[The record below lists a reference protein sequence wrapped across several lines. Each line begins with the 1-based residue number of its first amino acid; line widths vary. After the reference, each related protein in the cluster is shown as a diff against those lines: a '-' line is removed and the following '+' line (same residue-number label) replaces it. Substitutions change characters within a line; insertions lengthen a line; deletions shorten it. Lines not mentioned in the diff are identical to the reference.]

1 MKNFSHFNPTSL
13 AQATTTLSSSPD
25 AWVIAGG
32 IDLLGE
38 MKNGIIRPKTLVN
51 LKTLPNLDY
60 IKFNEN
66 DGLRI
71 GALTTLA
78 KIEAHPD
85 IRKHYTVLSQAAR
98 SVATPQIRN
107 VGTLGGNLCQRPRC
121 WYYRNEAFH
130 CLKKG
135 GKECFSVAGENK
147 YNAILGGGPVYIVH
161 PSDCAPALIA
171 LGAEVTV
178 AGPLGTRSMPLEKFF
193 VLPTENPLRE
203 NRLQPGE
210 VLTEIHVPGGLGT
223 GSSPMANH
231 RSVYLKVKERGAW
244 DFALASAAV
253 SMEINAGVCKTVRV
267 VLGGVAP
274 IPWRSPDAERICA
287 GKRINETLAIGAGK
301 AAVAQAVP
309 LGKNDY
315 KVDMAANLI
324 KRALLICAA

>member
-1 MKNFSHFNPTSL
+1 MKNFHHFNPASL
-13 AQATTTLSSSPD
+13 TQATTTLASKPD

-38 MKNGIIRPKTLVN
+38 MKNGIIQPRTLVN
-51 LKTLPNLDY
+51 LKTLPNLDS
-60 IKFNEN
+60 IKFSET

-71 GALTTLA
+71 GAMATLA
-78 KIEAHPD
+78 KIEAHPE
-85 IRKHYTVLSQAAR
+85 IRKRFAVLSQAAH

-121 WYYRNEAFH
+121 WYYRNPAFH

-135 GKECFSVAGENK
+135 GKECFSVSGENK

-178 AGPLGTRSMPLEKFF
+178 AGPRGTRSMPLEKFF
-193 VLPTENPLRE
+193 VLPSENPLRE
-203 NRLQPGE
+203 NRLQAGE
-210 VLTEIHVPGGLGT
+210 VVTEVHVPPSHDA
-223 GSSPMANH
+223 GSSSARH
-231 RSVYLKVKERGAW
+231 SVYLKVKERGAW

-253 SMEINAGVCKTVRV
+253 SMETNAGLCKTVRV

-274 IPWRSPDAERICA
+274 IPWRSLPAEKICM
-287 GKRINETLAIGAGK
+287 GKRVDESLATEAGQ

>member
-1 MKNFSHFNPTSL
+1 MKNFQHFNPTSL
-13 AQATTTLSSSPD
+13 AQATTTLSNKPD

-38 MKNGIIRPKTLVN
+38 MKNGIIRPKMLVN

-60 IKFNEN
+60 IKFSEN

-78 KIEAHPD
+78 KIEDHPD
-85 IRKHYTVLSQAAR
+85 VRKHFTVLSQAAR

-171 LGAEVTV
+171 LGAEVTL
-178 AGPLGTRSMPLEKFF
+178 AGPRGTHSMPLEKFF
-193 VLPTENPLRE
+193 ILPSENPLRE

-210 VLTEIHVPGGLGT
+210 LVTEVHVPRL
-223 GSSPMANH
+223 SSAAH

-253 SMEINAGVCKTVRV
+253 SMETNAGVCKTVRV

-274 IPWRSPDAERICA
+274 IPWRSPDAERICTGKQINEALATEA
-287 GKRINETLAIGAGK
+287 GKV
-301 AAVAQAVP
+301 AVAQAVP

-315 KVDMAANLI
+315 KVDMAANLV